1 MPGQPGPGDL
11 PGFKSERGTAGL
23 RGLDGLPGTSGA
35 PGKFNSSIHF
45 NTFITSN
52 ILLNPFPAKAKLSMV
67 SNIIPSCLS
76 ESHNTVSVSLS
87 IHNS

>member
-1 MPGQPGPGDL
+1 MPGQPGPGGL
-11 PGFKSERGTAGL
+11 PGFKGERGTAGL

-35 PGKFNSSIHF
+35 PGKFNSSIHC
-45 NTFITSN
+45 NTFITSK
-52 ILLNPFPAKAKLSMV
+52 ILLQFPAKAKLSMV
-67 SNIIPSCLS
+67 SNLMPSGLS